1 MPGREVA
8 DSASARSRLAQL
20 REQIT
25 RAGHHYH
32 VLDDPLVSD
41 AEYDRLFDELRS
53 LEALHPDLLTD
64 DSPTQRVGATPA
76 GQFAS
81 VQHAVP
87 MLSLDKCM
95 RAEEFVA
102 FDARVRREL
111 DAVAPISYL
120 CEPKIDGVAITL
132 TYVRGELVRA
142 ATRGDGRNG
151 EDVTANIR
159 TIGAVPLRL
168 RGYGWPDQIE
178 IRGEVYLP
186 RAAFEAYNERARAQG
201 ERPMVNPRN
210 GAAGSLRQLDAAIT
224 AARPLT
230 MFCYGVGFLE
240 PERLATSQS
249 ALLQRLGEWGL
260 RVNVGTVHAVGV
272 DAVLAAAET
281 LLHSRD
287 SLGYDIDGMVVKV
300 DDLNQQ
306 RRLGVL
312 ARTPRFATAYKFPAE
327 EEETQVLAVEFQV
340 GRTGT
345 LTPVARLAPVFVGG
359 VTVSN
364 ATLHN
369 LDEMRRLGLRIGD
382 RVIVRRAGDVIPQVV
397 RVVLPDVAQQRSS
410 TDAADVPQMPAQC
423 PSCGSLVQRVEGEAA
438 FRCTAGLNCP
448 AQRQQAIRHFAARGA
463 MDIEGLGDKLIGQL
477 VDAALLRTPA
487 DVYTLQREQLLS
499 LPRMGEKSA
508 DNLLAAIQASVE
520 RPLARFLFALGIRD
534 VGEATARALAQH
546 FGDLPQLAAA
556 SLDELESVADIGPIV
571 AGSIAD
577 WFADLANRDMLER
590 LLQHIRPVPEARPSV
605 QPLLGQTWVITGSL
619 ESMSRDAASE
629 RLARLGAKATGSVS
643 KKTTQVVAGPGAGSK
658 LDKATALGVPVMSE
672 EEFQERLVH
681 WEALARGEAL
691 ARAEALAR

>member
-1 MPGREVA
+1 MPRREVA
-8 DSASARSRLAQL
+8 DSASARSRLAEL

-64 DSPTQRVGATPA
+64 DSPTQRVGGTPA

-168 RGYGWPDQIE
+168 RGHGWPDQIE

-224 AARPLT
+224 AARPVT
-230 MFCYGVGFLE
+230 MFCYGVGFRE

-260 RVNVGTVHAVGV
+260 RVNVGTVHAVGA

-410 TDAADVPQMPAQC
+410 TDAAAVPQMPAQC
-423 PSCGSLVQRVEGEAA
+423 PSCGSPVQRVEGEAA

-448 AQRQQAIRHFAARGA
+448 AQRQQAIRHFAARSA
-463 MDIEGLGDKLIGQL
+463 MDFEGLGDKLIGQL

-546 FGDLPQLAAA
+546 FGDLTQLAAA

-577 WFADLANRDMLER
+577 WFADLANRGMLER

-691 ARAEALAR
+691 AR

>member
-64 DSPTQRVGATPA
+64 DSPTQRVGGTPA

-159 TIGAVPLRL
+159 TVGAVPLRL
-168 RGYGWPDQIE
+168 QGHGWPDQIE

-534 VGEATARALAQH
+534 VGDATARALAQH

-691 ARAEALAR
+691 AREEALAR

>member
-1 MPGREVA
+1 MPRREGP
-8 DSASARSRLAQL
+8 DSAVARKRIDEL
-20 REQIT
+20 RVLIT
-25 RAGHHYH
+25 RYGHHYH

-41 AEYDRLFDELRS
+41 AEYDRLFDELRA
-53 LEALHPDLLTD
+53 LEAQYPELQAD
-64 DSPTQRVGATPA
+64 DSPTQRVGGTPA
-76 GQFAS
+76 GQFAA

-95 RAEEFVA
+95 RDEEFVA
-102 FDARVRREL
+102 FDSRVRREL
-111 DAVAPISYL
+111 GIAEDIPYL

-132 TYVRGELVRA
+132 TYVRGSLLRA

-159 TIGAVPLRL
+159 TLGAVPLRL
-168 RGYGWPDQIE
+168 QGQGWPEQIE

-210 GAAGSLRQLDAAIT
+210 GAAGSLRQLDPAVT
-224 AARPLT
+224 ASRPLT
-230 MFCYGVGFLE
+230 MFCYGVGFAA
-240 PERLATSQS
+240 PEQLAPTQS
-249 ALLQRLGEWGL
+249 ALMQRLSEWGL
-260 RVNVGTVHAVGV
+260 RVNAGAVQVQGP
-272 DAVLAAAET
+272 DAVLAAAAE
-281 LLHSRD
+281 LLGRRD
-287 SLGYDIDGMVVKV
+287 GLGYDIDGMVVKV
-300 DDLNQQ
+300 DDLNLQ

-312 ARTPRFATAYKFPAE
+312 ARTPRYATAYKFPAE

-397 RVVLPDVAQQRSS
+397 RVVPRDADEGQSAPLPDGTGDAV
-410 TDAADVPQMPAQC
+410 DAAIPEMPSQC
-423 PSCGSLVQRVEGEAA
+423 PSCGSPVQRVEGEAA
-438 FRCTAGLNCP
+438 FRCTAGLGCP
-448 AQRQQAIRHFAARGA
+448 AQRQQAIRHFAARTA

-477 VDAALLRTPA
+477 VEADLVRTPA
-487 DVYTLQREQLLS
+487 DIYTLERQQLLS

-508 DNLLAAIQASVE
+508 DNLLAAIQASAE
-520 RPLARFLFALGIRD
+520 RPLARFLFGLGIRD
-534 VGEATARALAQH
+534 VGEATARALAQQ
-546 FGDLPQLAAA
+546 FGDLRGLAAA
-556 SLDELESVADIGPIV
+556 SLEELTSVADIGPVV
-571 AGSIAD
+571 ADSIAR
-577 WFADLANRDMLER
+577 WFSEPDNLNMLER
-590 LLQHIRPVPEARPSV
+590 LLLHVRPVAEARPTV

-619 ESMSRDAASE
+619 ESMSRDAATE
-629 RLARLGAKATGSVS
+629 RLARLGAKAAGSVS

-672 EEFQERLVH
+672 AEFQQKLAE
-681 WEALARGEAL
+681 WEALAQ
-691 ARAEALAR
+691 

>member
-1 MPGREVA
+1 MPRREVA
-8 DSASARSRLAQL
+8 DSAGARSRLAEL

-168 RGYGWPDQIE
+168 RGHGWPDQIE

-230 MFCYGVGFLE
+230 MFCYGVGFRE

-260 RVNVGTVHAVGV
+260 RVNVGTVHAVGA

-397 RVVLPDVAQQRSS
+397 RVVLPDVAQQRAS
-410 TDAADVPQMPAQC
+410 TDAAAVPQMPAQC
-423 PSCGSLVQRVEGEAA
+423 PSCGSPVQRVEGEAA

-448 AQRQQAIRHFAARGA
+448 AQRQQAIRHFAARSA

-546 FGDLPQLAAA
+546 FGDLTQLAAA

-577 WFADLANRDMLER
+577 WFADLANRGMLER

-681 WEALARGEAL
+681 WEALARGEAQ
-691 ARAEALAR
+691 ARGEALAR